1 MEQLIQTDRGSLH
14 AHGDYH
20 SLYTLTLLQTAI
32 SAIGRGL
39 TNKQHDDEY

>member
-1 MEQLIQTDRGSLH
+1 MEQLIQMDRGSLH

-32 SAIGRGL
+32 SAIDQGP
-39 TNKQHDDEY
+39 TNKEHDDEY